1 MDRGRPDGPD
11 ELIAGRPETAP
22 RHRPALR
29 VAGRLG
35 VALGAVAVALSAV
48 GIGPVGLSLSGD
60 PAGRPQAST
69 PPGPSYDGRASSP
82 PTRLDG
88 IDWPTRGD
96 LAGDER
102 FVRAAMSRVRDFR
115 PGASRLFFAGR
126 LTDGSRL
133 VLAGS
138 DVNRGI
144 VATAVH
150 ALWVRPGTSVDRA
163 RVTEGVA
170 MTDPQQVMAWA
181 GPVAGGEVVVV
192 ALARP
197 GPVHFDLSEGVTFAA
212 DGTGMRRWRPYYA
225 EDGLLQTS
233 LGYTDPVVAVRA
245 RGIGAFPVPFVVRV
259 ASGRRPPAVV
269 QAQGADDPAYRGPD
283 AAQLSAALHAGAGA
297 VVDLDRATA
306 EVIWSGVPWKHR
318 RLALVLVTRAD
329 DRRFQVLVG
338 QDDERPFALGTR
350 ALAVDADPMTPWLL
364 EPFSSIDPTLLLC
377 PTGEGT
383 LVYRRP
389 GRADRILPINA
400 AGVAPLVEPGPSP
413 PTTAGARVTVL
424 DPSGR
429 ALLSTTL
436 PETGFD
442 DPLALG

>member
-1 MDRGRPDGPD
+1 MDAGRPDGPD
-11 ELIAGRPETAP
+11 ELVAGSPDAAA

-29 VAGRLG
+29 AAGRAG
-35 VALGAVAVALSAV
+35 VVLGALAVALSAV
-48 GIGPVGLSLSGD
+48 GIGPVDLSLSGS
-60 PAGRPQAST
+60 PTGRPQPSA
-69 PPGPSYDGRASSP
+69 PPGPSYDGRASVP

-88 IDWPTRGD
+88 IDWPPRGD
-96 LAGDER
+96 LVDDER
-102 FVRAAMSRVRDFR
+102 FVRAAMARVRDFR

-126 LTDGSRL
+126 LEDGSRL

-150 ALWVRPGTSVDRA
+150 ALWVRPGTEVARA
-163 RVTEGVA
+163 RVTEGTA

-181 GPVAGGEVVVV
+181 GPVAGGDVVVV

-197 GPVHFDLSEGVTFAA
+197 GPVRFDLSEGVTYAA
-212 DGTGMRRWRPYYA
+212 DGTGRRTWRPFSA
-225 EDGLLQTS
+225 EDGLLETS
-233 LGYTDPVVAVRA
+233 LAYTDPVVAVRA

-259 ASGRRPPAVV
+259 ATGRRPAAVV
-269 QAQGADDPAYRGPD
+269 QVEGADRPGYLGPD
-283 AAQLSAALHAGAGA
+283 PAQLSTALHAGAGA
-297 VVDLDRATA
+297 VVDLDEATA
-306 EVIWSGVPWKHR
+306 RVIWSGIPWKHR
-318 RLALVLVTRAD
+318 RLALLLVTRED
-329 DRRFQVLVG
+329 GRRFQVLVG
-338 QDDERPFALGTR
+338 QDDERPFALGAR
-350 ALAVDADPMTPWLL
+350 ALAVGADPLTPWLL
-364 EPFSSIDPTLLLC
+364 EPFSSVDPTLLLC
-377 PTGEGT
+377 PTGQGT

-400 AGVAPLVEPGPSP
+400 AGVAPLVEPGPIA
-413 PTTAGARVTVL
+413 PTTSGARVTVL